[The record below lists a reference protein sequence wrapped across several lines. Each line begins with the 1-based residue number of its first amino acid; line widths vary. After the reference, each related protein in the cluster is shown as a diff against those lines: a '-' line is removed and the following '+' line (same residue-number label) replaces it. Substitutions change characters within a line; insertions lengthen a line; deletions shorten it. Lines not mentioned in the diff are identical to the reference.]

1 MEKFKNPTV
10 SQAKEAIYL
19 RATDK
24 IVDLMDLDYEKEEK
38 LEKIAQSL
46 LERYEAVDIISAA
59 LRVMTKNDRK
69 QAYVKLTNERP
80 LTLSKKYR
88 KNIEKRNTPHGE
100 VKRKFH
106 KKGESRSFDYKKDK
120 KNRDGKR
127 YDDKNYGN
135 KSWSDKKDDR
145 KKEYK
150 KFDKKK

>member
-1 MEKFKNPTV
+1 
-10 SQAKEAIYL
+10 
-19 RATDK
+19 
-24 IVDLMDLDYEKEEK
+24 MDLDYEKEEK

-59 LRVMTKNDRK
+59 LRVMTKNDKK
-69 QAYVKLTNERP
+69 QAYVKLTSERP

-88 KNIEKRNTPHGE
+88 KNVEKRNNPYGDG
-100 VKRKFH
+100 KRKFH
-106 KKGESRSFDYKKDK
+106 KKGDNRTFDYKKDK